1 MTNQAGPAGPVEGK
15 DRGARLRE
23 GFAGLAKGIW
33 TIFSLLLYGLG
44 LGFLYVGKGLI
55 AISGWSRREGL
66 PAPSDAASAAQRNP
80 PPSPPPR

>member
-1 MTNQAGPAGPVEGK
+1 MTNETRPAGPVERQG
-15 DRGARLRE
+15 RGALFRSRLR
-23 GFAGLAKGIW
+23 GLAISVW
-33 TIFSLLLYGLG
+33 FLVSLLIYGLG

-66 PAPSDAASAAQRNP
+66 PAPSDAESTARRNA